1 MLALRRYAL
10 GILYPA
16 FMSFKSLDSPDSEQA
31 TRYWLTYWIVW
42 SCMTVLEVFEA
53 VALWIPFY
61 YELKLAL
68 VVWLIHPQSKGAAVC
83 FQQFVQPLLKKHEKD
98 IDDGLTFAQEKAGEH
113 LSTLRLKAEAAGFEF
128 PTWEGQAGGAPGEV
142 GDGGGLRQ
150 RGGGGGGG
158 GGGAVAAD
166 PADPEAGVAAPAPT
180 NKDDD

>member
-1 MLALRRYAL
+1 
-10 GILYPA
+10 
-16 FMSFKSLDSPDSEQA
+16 MSFKSLDSPDSEQA

-68 VVWLIHPQSKGAAVC
+68 VVWLIHPQSKGAAVV
-83 FQQFVQPLLKKHEKD
+83 FQQMVQPLLKKHEKD

-128 PTWEGQAGGAPGEV
+128 PTWDGPAGGAAGGAG
-142 GDGGGLRQ
+142 GDAGGLRQ
-150 RGGGGGGG
+150 RGGD
-158 GGGAVAAD
+158 GGGASGGGVVAAD

-180 NKDDD
+180 ESNKDDD